1 MVRECQGTGMHG
13 KDVFRPDS
21 FTIFGVLITRGSRQ
35 LLCRKISHT
44 KSLPHNSMS
53 KTGSSPLL
61 RGASTRLLFLIKVKV
76 VTVEDFV
83 GERVRIESMSQSV
96 LQ

>member
-1 MVRECQGTGMHG
+1 
-13 KDVFRPDS
+13 
-21 FTIFGVLITRGSRQ
+21 
-35 LLCRKISHT
+35 
-44 KSLPHNSMS
+44 MS